1 MPIPESRYAES
12 DGLSIAYQVFGSGA
26 QDLVF
31 VPGIISHME
40 ENWQYDNHVHMMRR
54 LGQHFRVICFD
65 KRGQGMSD
73 RFDGVPTLEQR
84 MDDVRAV
91 MHAAGSNRAVLFAYS
106 EGGAMGALFTATYP
120 AKVERLVLFAAMARF
135 SKAPDYPHSPTLARM
150 LQAVADTWGTPA
162 SAPMFA
168 PGRAGDADFCERMA
182 RYQRQT
188 ASPSAMRRLMTAN
201 DQIDV
206 RAILPQVRRP
216 TLVLQ
221 RRGDLVVRCGNGRY
235 LADHIP
241 DAVYLELPGAD
252 HLPTEGDMEAVID
265 AIDHF
270 ADATWVREADTQSG
284 RFLSTVLFT
293 DIRGFSGLSER
304 MTPGELS
311 DMLNLHYFSP
321 LDNIIFEYNGTLDKH
336 IGDSIMG
343 IFGAPIQYGDDA
355 LRAVASALRMR
366 EEMAVIND
374 RLAAGINK
382 SISIGIGISTGEVMA
397 GIFGSSRKKE
407 YTIFGLPVVLAA
419 RLEHLA
425 RPDEILICDETYQQ
439 VREFVHVE
447 KMAFQSVKGIEKQF
461 DFYGVLGKK

>member
-1 MPIPESRYAES
+1 MSTELPIPETRYAET

-31 VPGIISHME
+31 VPGIILHME
-40 ENWQYDNHVHMMRR
+40 ENWQYKNHVRMMRR
-54 LGQHFRVICFD
+54 LGQRFRVICFD

-91 MHAAGSNRAVLFAYS
+91 MHAAGSNRALLFAFS

-120 AKVERLVLFAAMARF
+120 AMVERLVLFAAMARF
-135 SKAPDYPHSPTLARM
+135 SKAPDYPHTPTLARM

-168 PGRAGDADFCERMA
+168 PSRAGDADFCERMA

-252 HLPTEGDMEAVID
+252 HLPTDGDMEAIID

-270 ADATWVREADTQSG
+270 ADATWVREAETPSD

-293 DIRGFSGLSER
+293 DIVGSTELAGQLGDRAWRDLLQRFHALCRVQIEAFRGREIDTAGDGYFAIFDGPARAMRRAAAMVRGLQALGITIR
-304 MTPGELS
+304 AG
-311 DMLNLHYFSP
+311 LH
-321 LDNIIFEYNGTLDKH
+321 
-336 IGDSIMG
+336 
-343 IFGAPIQYGDDA
+343 
-355 LRAVASALRMR
+355 
-366 EEMAVIND
+366 
-374 RLAAGINK
+374 
-382 SISIGIGISTGEVMA
+382 TGEVEALGDKISGMAVHIGARVLSMA
-397 GIFGSSRKKE
+397 GPGEVWVSSTAKDLVAGSGIGFE
-407 YTIFGLPVVLAA
+407 ACGTHAL
-419 RLEHLA
+419 
-425 RPDEILICDETYQQ
+425 
-439 VREFVHVE
+439 
-447 KMAFQSVKGIEKQF
+447 KGVPGEWSLHRALVPSE
-461 DFYGVLGKK
+461 G